1 MKKITLLILFILILI
16 SGCKPQEELPEESP
30 LTYLDIYYL
39 NDFHG
44 AIEKDSPNLGIAYI
58 ANYIEQKRLDNP
70 NGTILLAG
78 GDMLQGS
85 ALSNYYEGKS
95 TLSIME
101 EMNFDAMV
109 AGNHEFD
116 WGIDIVTENF
126 LGDGAL
132 SFPLLGANIFHKTT
146 NDLVEGIDPYTIIT
160 RGDLKVGVI
169 GIMGDGLESSIATSK
184 VSAYSF
190 ERSLEMVKY
199 YASYLRDDEN
209 VDYVIVLMHDP
220 GGINGQIDALTGSEK
235 VDIIFNAH
243 DHQKNISRL
252 SNSTLSVKSGAYGQA
267 IGHVRI
273 NVFTNQM
280 TGVNITSDPL
290 LNTPNSAVQ
299 TLIDGYK
306 LETDEIFLTPI
317 MNAGEY
323 MTKEELTVWVAT
335 LMRMRAN
342 ADIAFHNTGGT
353 RASINQGEVINYA
366 KIYEILPFDNVIK
379 SAYIKGSEVKKM
391 MSDYGLR
398 YSTLRSS
405 FEDNTYYLVATNDY
419 IYDQTDRPFIY
430 AEDQFY
436 NGDIVRDLM
445 RDELMLQKELYDT
458 FYMNNPLQI
467 LPDTSAYDEERP

>member
-16 SGCKPQEELPEESP
+16 SGCKPKEELPEESP

-101 EMNFDAMV
+101 EMNFDAIV

-132 SFPLLGANIFHKTT
+132 SFPLLGANIFHKST

-235 VDIIFNAH
+235 VDIIFNSH

-252 SNSTLSVKSGAYGQA
+252 SNGTLSIKSGAYGQA

-317 MNAGEY
+317 MNAG
-323 MTKEELTVWVAT
+323 
-335 LMRMRAN
+335 
-342 ADIAFHNTGGT
+342 
-353 RASINQGEVINYA
+353 
-366 KIYEILPFDNVIK
+366 
-379 SAYIKGSEVKKM
+379 
-391 MSDYGLR
+391 
-398 YSTLRSS
+398 
-405 FEDNTYYLVATNDY
+405 
-419 IYDQTDRPFIY
+419 
-430 AEDQFY
+430 
-436 NGDIVRDLM
+436 DL
-445 RDELMLQKELYDT
+445 L
-458 FYMNNPLQI
+458 
-467 LPDTSAYDEERP
+467 

>member
-1 MKKITLLILFILILI
+1 
-16 SGCKPQEELPEESP
+16 
-30 LTYLDIYYL
+30 
-39 NDFHG
+39 
-44 AIEKDSPNLGIAYI
+44 
-58 ANYIEQKRLDNP
+58 
-70 NGTILLAG
+70 
-78 GDMLQGS
+78 
-85 ALSNYYEGKS
+85 
-95 TLSIME
+95 
-101 EMNFDAMV
+101 
-109 AGNHEFD
+109 
-116 WGIDIVTENF
+116 
-126 LGDGAL
+126 
-132 SFPLLGANIFHKTT
+132 
-146 NDLVEGIDPYTIIT
+146 
-160 RGDLKVGVI
+160 I

-235 VDIIFNAH
+235 VDIIFNSH

-323 MTKEELTVWVAT
+323 MTKEELTVWVAE

-405 FEDNTYYLVATNDY
+405 FDDDTYYLVATNDY
-419 IYDQTDRPFIY
+419 IYDQTDRPFID

-445 RDELMLQKELYDT
+445 RDELMLQKELYDA

>member
-1 MKKITLLILFILILI
+1 MKKITILILFILILI

-44 AIEKDSPNLGIAYI
+44 AIEKDSPNLGMAYI

-116 WGIDIVTENF
+116 WGIDVVTKNF
-126 LGDGAL
+126 LGDSAL

-252 SNSTLSVKSGAYGQA
+252 SNGTLSVKSGAYGQA

-398 YSTLRSS
+398 SSTLRSS
-405 FEDNTYYLVATNDY
+405 FDDDTYYLVATNDY
-419 IYDQTDRPFIY
+419 IYDQTDRPFID

-445 RDELMLQKELYDT
+445 CDELMLQKDLYDA
-458 FYMNNPLQI
+458 FYMSNPLQI